1 MLKPLLVVASLAAQ
15 YIPATANYCYPTS
28 EFVERLAH
36 GDAIFVGVAK
46 DIVELAEYFPEGPAV
61 RRRVFYFSVIKAEK
75 KSNIQQAFLTV
86 TEFAVGGCGTLLPYV
101 GIGDTVLVYARS
113 DKKEGVY
120 GMCDTPFSILSKP
133 IQFEHG
139 TQVCFPGYLKEEIAF
154 LGDSSRWY
162 TPKGD
167 SNPSPLFGTAKK
179 LTTSN
184 WNSEPEASQTAPK
197 KNATGTSWLY
207 IVLASSLLLNLL
219 FLFQS
224 LKKVKK

>member
-1 MLKPLLVVASLAAQ
+1 MLKPLLVVAILVAQ
-15 YIPATANYCYPTS
+15 YLPANANDCYPTS
-28 EFVERLAH
+28 EFAKRLAE

-46 DIVELAEYFPEGPAV
+46 DIVELAEYLPEGTAV
-61 RRRVFYFSVIKAEK
+61 KRRVFYFSVIRAEK

-86 TEFAVGGCGTLLPYV
+86 TEFAVGGCGVFLPCV

-113 DKKEGVY
+113 DKEEGAY
-120 GMCDTPFSILSKP
+120 GMCHTPFSILSKP

-139 TQVCFPGYLKEEIAF
+139 TQVRFPGYLKEEVAF
-154 LGDSSRWY
+154 LNDSSRWY

-167 SNPSPLFGTAKK
+167 PNPSPLFGTAKK
-179 LTTSN
+179 LITSN
-184 WNSEPEASQTAPK
+184 WNSEPEAPQTAPK

-224 LKKVKK
+224 LEKVKK

>member
-1 MLKPLLVVASLAAQ
+1 MLKPLLVVAILVAQ

-28 EFVERLAH
+28 EFAERLAH

-46 DIVELAEYFPEGPAV
+46 DIVELAEYFPEGAAV

-86 TEFAVGGCGTLLPYV
+86 TEFAVGGCGTFLPYV

-113 DKKEGVY
+113 DKEEGVY
-120 GMCDTPFSILSKP
+120 GMCHTPFSILSKP

-139 TQVCFPGYLKEEIAF
+139 TQVCFPGYLKEELAF

-162 TPKGD
+162 TLKGD
-167 SNPSPLFGTAKK
+167 PNSSPRLGTARK
-179 LTTSN
+179 LKTTALN
-184 WNSEPEASQTAPK
+184 VEPEAPQTAPK

-219 FLFQS
+219 FLFS
-224 LKKVKK
+224 ALEKSKK